1 MNKSLFTG
9 ITMLIFGAVLMA
21 VFAAYHSYSSFAAN
35 HLNELIVTRDEAQD
49 ALIQNK
55 HLEIGQILHTLEQ
68 DVFSKPDD
76 AIETYNI
83 EKLSTRE
90 SQVPDDELNISP
102 TGSPDESLIN
112 PEPSEQFNTAI
123 LDNKLYYSVYPAF
136 SIHPKYW
143 GYPIW
148 AGPESF
154 INLSNELP
162 NGFTRV
168 SPNEEHFPV
177 TAGKTRRIQIPIINV
192 DSVVEDLE
200 ILDIGDN
207 KAYSNPNNIVGKIP
221 TSSTP
226 GAIGNT
232 WFFGHLESPL
242 KGEGNVFRRLPEL
255 ANYLRDG
262 EPIFVS
268 IESDLVIH
276 LYQVKSTSVIHKD
289 QLQLYGADKVTISLV
304 SCVPRLV
311 YDHRF
316 VVTAELVGVKILP
329 SP

>member
-1 MNKSLFTG
+1 M
-9 ITMLIFGAVLMA
+9 
-21 VFAAYHSYSSFAAN
+21 
-35 HLNELIVTRDEAQD
+35 
-49 ALIQNK
+49 
-55 HLEIGQILHTLEQ
+55 
-68 DVFSKPDD
+68 
-76 AIETYNI
+76 
-83 EKLSTRE
+83 
-90 SQVPDDELNISP
+90 
-102 TGSPDESLIN
+102 
-112 PEPSEQFNTAI
+112 
-123 LDNKLYYSVYPAF
+123 
-136 SIHPKYW
+136 W
-143 GYPIW
+143 
-148 AGPESF
+148 
-154 INLSNELP
+154 
-162 NGFTRV
+162 
-168 SPNEEHFPV
+168 
-177 TAGKTRRIQIPIINV
+177 IP
-192 DSVVEDLE
+192 
-200 ILDIGDN
+200 
-207 KAYSNPNNIVGKIP
+207 
-221 TSSTP
+221 
-226 GAIGNT
+226 IGNT